1 MLVLSMYAHDE
12 KVVMTTPI
20 GDITLSIVSVEA
32 GSKRVKVGLTAPY
45 EVRISRVKRVLDQVQ
60 QEVVT

>member
-12 KVVMTTPI
+12 KVVMTTPA
-20 GDITLSIVSVEA
+20 GDITLTIVSVES
-32 GSKRVKVGLTAPY
+32 GRVKVGFVAPNA
-45 EVRISRVKRVLDQVQ
+45 VRIQRVKQVLDLVQ